1 MQAEKPETVKTVS
14 KVKYDVIVR
23 SGKSRN
29 KRKSFRIDLSQLP
42 CGFSFRGSRS

>member
-29 KRKSFRIDLSQLP
+29 KLERVFALT
-42 CGFSFRGSRS
+42 